1 MGDHSRI
8 SFSGSVST
16 LDTFT
21 RHDFSESDKDT
32 AYYKDI
38 VIYLTRNE
46 SKGTATLKLVAPP
59 NRTQQP
65 KQFDFSIEVTPPGTY
80 FFKVRQPALP
90 AKHSK
95 QRSCIDHC
103 PDTAAMVHPP
113 LPRVLPF
120 GRARFF
126 VSHSALYRKFV
137 HFTTPQRSG
146 NLVKKQASYC
156 SIQIKD

>member
-1 MGDHSRI
+1 MIRKILSLPTLALCFTLGSAFFAGCNENYIVNTETKVRWSNVKNPKYGEYINIRLKAEGETFTTVGDHSRI

-65 KQFDFSIEVTPPGTY
+65 KHFKFSVSVTPPGTY
-80 FFKVRQPALP
+80 FFNVRQPALP
-90 AKHSK
+90 AKA
-95 QRSCIDHC
+95 Q
-103 PDTAAMVHPP
+103 
-113 LPRVLPF
+113 
-120 GRARFF
+120 
-126 VSHSALYRKFV
+126 
-137 HFTTPQRSG
+137 
-146 NLVKKQASYC
+146 
-156 SIQIKD
+156 

>member
-1 MGDHSRI
+1 MIRKILSLPTLALCFTLCTALFAGCGENIEGFVTQVRWSNVKNPEYGDYINITLKAEGETFTTVGNHSWI

-46 SKGTATLKLVAPP
+46 REQTTTLKLVAPP

-65 KQFDFSIEVTPPGTY
+65 KQFKFSVSVTPPAMY
-80 FFKVRQPALP
+80 MFKVHQPALP
-90 AKHSK
+90 AKA
-95 QRSCIDHC
+95 Q
-103 PDTAAMVHPP
+103 
-113 LPRVLPF
+113 
-120 GRARFF
+120 
-126 VSHSALYRKFV
+126 
-137 HFTTPQRSG
+137 
-146 NLVKKQASYC
+146 
-156 SIQIKD
+156 

>member
-1 MGDHSRI
+1 MIRKILSLPTLALCFTLGSAFFAGCNENYIVNTETKVRWSNVKNPKYGDYINITLKAEGETFTTVGDHSRI

-65 KQFDFSIEVTPPGTY
+65 KQFKFSVWVNPPATY
-80 FFKVRQPALP
+80 FFNVRQPALP
-90 AKHSK
+90 AKA
-95 QRSCIDHC
+95 Q
-103 PDTAAMVHPP
+103 
-113 LPRVLPF
+113 
-120 GRARFF
+120 
-126 VSHSALYRKFV
+126 
-137 HFTTPQRSG
+137 
-146 NLVKKQASYC
+146 
-156 SIQIKD
+156 

>member
-1 MGDHSRI
+1 MIRKILSLPTLALCFTLGSAFFAGCNENYIVNTETKVRWSNVKNPKYGDYINITLKAEGETFTTVGDHSRI

-65 KQFDFSIEVTPPGTY
+65 KHFKFSVSVTPPAMY
-80 FFKVRQPALP
+80 MFKVHQPALP
-90 AKHSK
+90 AKA
-95 QRSCIDHC
+95 Q
-103 PDTAAMVHPP
+103 
-113 LPRVLPF
+113 
-120 GRARFF
+120 
-126 VSHSALYRKFV
+126 
-137 HFTTPQRSG
+137 
-146 NLVKKQASYC
+146 
-156 SIQIKD
+156 

>member
-1 MGDHSRI
+1 MIRKILSLPTLALCFTLCTALFAGCGENYDGSVTEVHWSNVKNPEYGNAINIMLKAEGETFTTVGNHSWI
-8 SFSGSVST
+8 SFSNDAST

-21 RHDFSESDKDT
+21 RHRFPEVDKDT

-90 AKHSK
+90 AKA
-95 QRSCIDHC
+95 Q
-103 PDTAAMVHPP
+103 
-113 LPRVLPF
+113 
-120 GRARFF
+120 
-126 VSHSALYRKFV
+126 
-137 HFTTPQRSG
+137 
-146 NLVKKQASYC
+146 
-156 SIQIKD
+156 

>member
-1 MGDHSRI
+1 MIRKILSLPTLALCFTLGSALFAGCNEDYIKDTKVRWSNVKNPEYGDPINITLKAEGETFTTMGDYPWI

-38 VIYLTRNE
+38 VIYLTRNK

-65 KQFDFSIEVTPPGTY
+65 KHFKFSVSVTPPGTY
-80 FFKVRQPALP
+80 FFNVRQPALP
-90 AKHSK
+90 AKA
-95 QRSCIDHC
+95 Q
-103 PDTAAMVHPP
+103 
-113 LPRVLPF
+113 
-120 GRARFF
+120 
-126 VSHSALYRKFV
+126 
-137 HFTTPQRSG
+137 
-146 NLVKKQASYC
+146 
-156 SIQIKD
+156 